1 MRPEVRMSRY
11 LDGINRYRHGGLN
24 CVEAAELLGISD
36 RHFRRLKDRYEAEGA
51 EGLIDRRRGRTSG
64 RGGAGRRVEFV
75 VEQYR
80 TRYFD
85 FTVKHFHEALC
96 AEHDFRFGYT
106 WTKSVLQS
114 RGLVP
119 VATKRS
125 AHRKKRVR
133 RPLPGMMLFQDGS
146 RHAWLSDPSDLDL
159 IVTLDDAT
167 SEIYSMFLVEEE
179 GTASSFR
186 GLLDVFTT
194 PGLPSSLSPDRG

>member
-11 LDGINRYRHGGLN
+11 LDGIHGYRRGSLN
-24 CVEAAELLGISD
+24 CMEAAELLGISE
-36 RHFRRLKDRYEAEGA
+36 RHFRRLRDLYEAEGA
-51 EGLIDRRRGRTSG
+51 EGLIDRRRGRVSG
-64 RGGAGRRVEFV
+64 RRIAVDRIEFV

-96 AEHDFRFGYT
+96 AGHPGFNLSYT
-106 WTKSVLQS
+106 WTKTVLQR

-119 VATKRS
+119 VSSKRS

-146 RHAWLSDPSDLDL
+146 RYLS
-159 IVTLDDAT
+159 IA
-167 SEIYSMFLVEEE
+167 
-179 GTASSFR
+179 G
-186 GLLDVFTT
+186 
-194 PGLPSSLSPDRG
+194 